1 MQEML
6 MAIWQQNFDQ
16 LIQLGKVD
24 LLIWCLVLI
33 LFLESA
39 FVFLPLPGDSLVLM
53 AGGLLAAGVMPPEV
67 VYVYMPLAAGL
78 GSLLAYWQ
86 GYALAHTRFM
96 HYIGRIVPDNSL
108 PRATS
113 LLERHGLLGNVLVA
127 FYSVCPCAD
136 TDDDGHDQTDVFSC
150 HCD

>member
-6 MAIWQQNFDQ
+6 MAIWHQNFDQ

-53 AGGLLAAGVMPPEV
+53 AGGLLAAGVLQQHMTV
-67 VYVYMPLAAGL
+67 DSLSAAL
-78 GSLLAYWQ
+78 VRVLTQPQAYAAAVS
-86 GYALAHTRFM
+86 GA
-96 HYIGRIVPDNSL
+96 
-108 PRATS
+108 
-113 LLERHGLLGNVLVA
+113 EA
-127 FYSVCPCAD
+127 FYAEHGGATAKHMAVLGPWLES
-136 TDDDGHDQTDVFSC
+136 T
-150 HCD
+150 

>member
-6 MAIWQQNFDQ
+6 MAIWHQNFDQ

-53 AGGLLAAGVMPPEV
+53 AGGLLAAGVV
-67 VYVYMPLAAGL
+67 
-78 GSLLAYWQ
+78 
-86 GYALAHTRFM
+86 H
-96 HYIGRIVPDNSL
+96 
-108 PRATS
+108 
-113 LLERHGLLGNVLVA
+113 
-127 FYSVCPCAD
+127 
-136 TDDDGHDQTDVFSC
+136 
-150 HCD
+150 

>member
-6 MAIWQQNFDQ
+6 MAIWHQNFDQ

-53 AGGLLAAGVMPPEV
+53 AGGLLAAGVVQPEV

-78 GSLLAYWQ
+78 AGGAGSAARRSN
-86 GYALAHTRFM
+86 GHCGRTVSIAGSTTR
-96 HYIGRIVPDNSL
+96 
-108 PRATS
+108 
-113 LLERHGLLGNVLVA
+113 
-127 FYSVCPCAD
+127 
-136 TDDDGHDQTDVFSC
+136 
-150 HCD
+150 